1 MIPCKF
7 LQEFLQVPASSLQHT
22 RFYANVVVT
31 VEICTVIQI
40 ARETTN
46 DNGRVIFMHLS
57 LFVISSIANMS
68 TIDLSH
74 DNSGSD
80 TSSDASDGAFN
91 HEAHPAY
98 SILDSRRAPFLKTLP
113 DKRSLLVS
121 LGAALRYETYFS
133 NATKETHDPGLQ
145 DFLASVRG
153 MAQRESTAVPART
166 RRNNRRTWLQSSTD
180 LSLNVWGKPG

>member
-80 TSSDASDGAFN
+80 TSSDTSSDANDRGFN

-98 SILDSRRAPFLKTLP
+98 SILDSRRAAYMKTTLP
-113 DKRSLLVS
+113 DKRSLHVS
-121 LGAALRYETYFS
+121 LA
-133 NATKETHDPGLQ
+133 
-145 DFLASVRG
+145 
-153 MAQRESTAVPART
+153 
-166 RRNNRRTWLQSSTD
+166 WSSTPLRD
-180 LSLNVWGKPG
+180 LLFHCNKGNP

>member
-1 MIPCKF
+1 
-7 LQEFLQVPASSLQHT
+7 
-22 RFYANVVVT
+22 
-31 VEICTVIQI
+31 
-40 ARETTN
+40 
-46 DNGRVIFMHLS
+46 MHLS
-57 LFVISSIANMS
+57 FVISSIANMS

-133 NATKETHDPGLQ
+133 NATKKTHDPGLQ

-153 MAQRESTAVPART
+153 MAQRDMSQNFVAAHLV
-166 RRNNRRTWLQSSTD
+166 
-180 LSLNVWGKPG
+180 KFH